1 MVPALADKLP
11 QEGPKNP
18 PISPSSSRTLPV
30 RPALPAK
37 VVSLYVDLCFQNGYK
52 RETTTGEP
60 SAMFDFEKNPALAAR
75 FALLFVLVA
84 ISMTVFGMPAW
95 ADSSSDTVFSSVQSK
110 TSDIFTNVRNILM
123 VVGALG
129 VLGLAA
135 SAFFGHFKWSW
146 AVSLLG
152 GLALVAFVSQ
162 VISYFGL
169 TAPATP

>member
-1 MVPALADKLP
+1 MFNIQQKC
-11 QEGPKNP
+11 GS
-18 PISPSSSRTLPV
+18 IIR
-30 RPALPAK
+30 
-37 VVSLYVDLCFQNGYK
+37 VV
-52 RETTTGEP
+52 
-60 SAMFDFEKNPALAAR
+60 
-75 FALLFVLVA
+75 LLFSLVA
-84 ISMTVFGMPAW
+84 FLATALGVPAW
-95 ADSSSDTVFSSVQSK
+95 ADSAGTVFSSIQSK

-162 VISYFGL
+162 VIGYFGL
-169 TAPATP
+169 TAPTGP

>member
-1 MVPALADKLP
+1 
-11 QEGPKNP
+11 
-18 PISPSSSRTLPV
+18 
-30 RPALPAK
+30 
-37 VVSLYVDLCFQNGYK
+37 
-52 RETTTGEP
+52 
-60 SAMFDFEKNPALAAR
+60 MFDFEKNPALAAR
-75 FALLFVLVA
+75 FALLLVLAA
-84 ISMTVFGMPAW
+84 ISMTMFGMPAW
-95 ADSSSDTVFSSVQSK
+95 ADTSGATVFSSVQSK

-169 TAPATP
+169 TAPTGP

>member
-1 MVPALADKLP
+1 
-11 QEGPKNP
+11 
-18 PISPSSSRTLPV
+18 
-30 RPALPAK
+30 
-37 VVSLYVDLCFQNGYK
+37 
-52 RETTTGEP
+52 
-60 SAMFDFEKNPALAAR
+60 MFDNKEKYGSAVRA
-75 FALLFVLVA
+75 ALLFSHVAVLA
-84 ISMTVFGMPAW
+84 TFLGAPAW
-95 ADSSSDTVFSSVQSK
+95 ADGASTVFSSIQSK

-169 TAPATP
+169 TAPTGP

>member
-1 MVPALADKLP
+1 MGK
-11 QEGPKNP
+11 
-18 PISPSSSRTLPV
+18 
-30 RPALPAK
+30 
-37 VVSLYVDLCFQNGYK
+37 
-52 RETTTGEP
+52 P
-60 SAMFDFEKNPALAAR
+60 SAMFNIQGCHGSAAR
-75 FALLFVLVA
+75 VALLFAVVSFSATLMGV
-84 ISMTVFGMPAW
+84 PAW
-95 ADSSSDTVFSSVQSK
+95 ADTSTTVFSSVQSK

-169 TAPATP
+169 TAPTQ

>member
-1 MVPALADKLP
+1 
-11 QEGPKNP
+11 
-18 PISPSSSRTLPV
+18 
-30 RPALPAK
+30 
-37 VVSLYVDLCFQNGYK
+37 
-52 RETTTGEP
+52 
-60 SAMFDFEKNPALAAR
+60 MFDLEKNPSLAAR
-75 FALLFVLVA
+75 FALFSMLFAV
-84 ISMTVFGMPAW
+84 SMTVLGMPAW
-95 ADSSSDTVFSSVQSK
+95 ADSSSTTVFSSIQSK

-162 VISYFGL
+162 VITYFGL
-169 TAPATP
+169 TAPTSP

>member
-1 MVPALADKLP
+1 
-11 QEGPKNP
+11 
-18 PISPSSSRTLPV
+18 
-30 RPALPAK
+30 
-37 VVSLYVDLCFQNGYK
+37 
-52 RETTTGEP
+52 
-60 SAMFDFEKNPALAAR
+60 MFDLEKNPGFMVR
-75 FALLFVLVA
+75 FALFLVLV
-84 ISMTVFGMPAW
+84 MVLPGLPAW
-95 ADSSSDTVFSSVQSK
+95 ADTSTNFFSSVQSK

-162 VISYFGL
+162 VITYFGL
-169 TAPATP
+169 TAPTTSP

>member
-1 MVPALADKLP
+1 
-11 QEGPKNP
+11 
-18 PISPSSSRTLPV
+18 
-30 RPALPAK
+30 
-37 VVSLYVDLCFQNGYK
+37 
-52 RETTTGEP
+52 
-60 SAMFDFEKNPALAAR
+60 MFDISEKYGSTVRISLLLSIVAVLA
-75 FALLFVLVA
+75 
-84 ISMTVFGMPAW
+84 ITPGMAAW
-95 ADSSSDTVFSSVQSK
+95 ADSTGTVFSSVQSK

-169 TAPATP
+169 TAPSGP

>member
-1 MVPALADKLP
+1 
-11 QEGPKNP
+11 
-18 PISPSSSRTLPV
+18 
-30 RPALPAK
+30 
-37 VVSLYVDLCFQNGYK
+37 
-52 RETTTGEP
+52 
-60 SAMFDFEKNPALAAR
+60 MFDLEKNPGLMVR

-84 ISMTVFGMPAW
+84 ASTILLGEPAW
-95 ADSSSDTVFSSVQSK
+95 AQTTSTSVFSSVQSK

-169 TAPATP
+169 TAPSQ

>member
-1 MVPALADKLP
+1 MDINGK
-11 QEGPKNP
+11 
-18 PISPSSSRTLPV
+18 
-30 RPALPAK
+30 
-37 VVSLYVDLCFQNGYK
+37 SLL
-52 RETTTGEP
+52 EEP
-60 SAMFDFEKNPALAAR
+60 LAMFDLEMNSGFSAR
-75 FALLFVLVA
+75 FALFFLLIVV
-84 ISMTVFGMPAW
+84 SMTVLGMPAW
-95 ADSSSDTVFSSVQSK
+95 ADTSSTTVFSSIQSK

-162 VISYFGL
+162 VITYFGL
-169 TAPATP
+169 TAPSN